1 MFGEKRSIERIAG
14 RNRALYEHHS
24 DYQDFCQPRESRP
37 YEDRDAGHIGSN
49 ICPVMKGKPPVKR
62 MSACKSIYTLLLS
75 TTTLIAIS
83 VPAYPQEAKYVGPS
97 SWWSDPANWSTRK
110 VPDSGT
116 DALIEGHTVGS
127 EYSGAAAKSI
137 TIGKGAVFV
146 FAGTSDP
153 ALTAKNITVQDGGQ
167 FAFAGKSSSL
177 KLEEQIT
184 VTTGGLVAFMNDS
197 AATNLRIRTLPT
209 GQEAP
214 TYFDYFQR
222 VTSGTSTEIKRQ
234 ILFRHHASAA
244 NSEVAVNRLIAQFAE
259 DATAAHSTITVS
271 NKGYIDFTQRAS
283 AGAAIIDVSGGLLAV
298 EDDATLGTASLT
310 VGKDSVI
317 VLTENANAGAAKL
330 DNSGM
335 VGLNGRAE
343 LRSATLTNGDQGLVV
358 FDQEA
363 QGRSASI
370 TNKSGGIL
378 QAGVG
383 RATPIEIGS
392 VSGAGYVFLGTSGL
406 IVGNAAKSDV
416 ISGVIQDGFSQNYVD
431 KLLPPNVQEAKASS
445 KALHGLRKVGAGTLT
460 LTGTNTFSGGTTV
473 EAGTLK
479 LGDGGTSGSTL
490 GDINNE
496 AILVFDRSDDVT
508 SANSISGTGEI
519 IQAGSGSIL
528 LTGDSSD
535 FAGQTT
541 VRNGALLVGK
551 PGSGGALGG
560 NLSVLEGARLGGSG
574 IVGSGTGSLTS
585 ILSGG
590 TLAAGNSIGTLTIDG
605 DLKMAPGSNFETEIA
620 SDGRSDLVNVTGKA
634 DLAGSN
640 IRIVSVDANTSY
652 QTERSYRILNA
663 EGGVNGVFSDTLS
676 SSAFLD
682 LGVAYN
688 PKSVNLTVS
697 LKKPAAGPDV
707 GVPHRLFP
715 TVAETSNQFATATAL
730 DGLAQSGSSLA
741 LYNDLLMLNADEAR
755 ASFDRLSGEAYATAA
770 GVLVDQSHF
779 VRGTM
784 NGRMQQAFGQSATA
798 PAQES
803 HPYFAWTTSYGSWGS
818 YDGNS
823 LFGDVSSSIGGFA
836 SGIDVDLFDTWRV
849 GIMAGYGHSNFDVNE
864 RSSSGDSK
872 NYTLGTY
879 AASQWTLS
887 EGSALNFR
895 SGLAHT
901 WHDLS
906 MNRNVAFPGFSDSL
920 SSEYDASTLQL
931 FGEVGYE
938 LNMDRT
944 IFEPYANAG
953 FVHFNSDEFGEAG
966 RTAASLSVTSATL
979 NTWFTTIGLRAA
991 TELDIGE
998 TLVTARGDIGW
1009 RHSYGDVTP
1018 TSTASFVGSE
1028 TFTVSGAPIAR
1039 DVALIEAGFDI
1050 HFTKSAK
1057 LGVSYNGQF
1066 GSGTINNGVNAKFS
1080 VKF

>member
-1 MFGEKRSIERIAG
+1 
-14 RNRALYEHHS
+14 
-24 DYQDFCQPRESRP
+24 
-37 YEDRDAGHIGSN
+37 
-49 ICPVMKGKPPVKR
+49 VKR
-62 MSACKSIYTLLLS
+62 MSACKSISTLLLS
-75 TTTLIAIS
+75 TTILTGMS
-83 VPAYPQEAKYVGPS
+83 VTAFSQQAEFVGPGFN
-97 SWWSDPANWSTRK
+97 WSDPENWSTRT
-110 VPDSGT
+110 VPDSTTDVVIDKLDAAIDFPGATAKTVVVKNGKYLGIIGHSSTLNTKVIDLSLNGQVGFNYGATANNEAIFSKLQAGDVEVITSEVRKKILSGT
-116 DALIEGHTVGS
+116 QSLHHSVIFNNGS
-127 EYSGAAAKSI
+127 NAGN
-137 TIGKGAVFV
+137 GKISLNGRSVV
-146 FAGTSDP
+146 FAD
-153 ALTAKNITVQDGGQ
+153 
-167 FAFAGKSSSL
+167 
-177 KLEEQIT
+177 
-184 VTTGGLVAFMNDS
+184 
-197 AATNLRIRTLPT
+197 
-209 GQEAP
+209 
-214 TYFDYFQR
+214 
-222 VTSGTSTEIKRQ
+222 
-234 ILFRHHASAA
+234 
-244 NSEVAVNRLIAQFAE
+244 
-259 DATAAHSTITVS
+259 
-271 NKGYIDFTQRAS
+271 RAS
-283 AGAAIIDVSGGLLAV
+283 ADHAEIELSQGGAMILESGSKAGSAVVRNSASLISLQTGSTLENASVNNVDDGLILFYKDSTGGAAEIYNSRSQILLA
-298 EDDATLGTASLT
+298 DQSTLGTATVTNDADSL
-310 VGKDSVI
+310 
-317 VLTENANAGAAKL
+317 VLFGNQSHGA
-330 DNSGM
+330 
-335 VGLNGRAE
+335 
-343 LRSATLTNGDQGLVV
+343 SATVINKNGATIQ
-358 FDQEA
+358 
-363 QGRSASI
+363 ASP
-370 TNKSGGIL
+370 TKTSPM
-378 QAGVG
+378 A
-383 RATPIEIGS
+383 IGS
-392 VSGAGYVFLGTSGL
+392 LSGAGDVYLGDQSLVTGGL
-406 IVGNAAKSDV
+406 GKNDT
-416 ISGVIQDGFSQNYVD
+416 ISGSIRDGFS
-431 KLLPPNVQEAKASS
+431 EAYRRHQLESVVSTGTGQLSS
-445 KALHGLRKVGAGTLT
+445 NGLRKVGAGTLT

-479 LGDGGTSGSTL
+479 LGDGGTSGSIL

-519 IQAGSGSIL
+519 IQAGSGSLL
-528 LTGDSSD
+528 LTGDSSH

-551 PGSGGALGG
+551 PGSDGALGG

-605 DLKMAPGSNFETEIA
+605 DLKMASGSHFETEIA

-634 DLAGSN
+634 DLAGGN
-640 IRIVSVDANTSY
+640 IRIVSVDADTSY

-676 SSAFLD
+676 SSAFLN

-688 PKSVNLTVS
+688 PKSVDLTVS
-697 LKKPAAGPDV
+697 LKKPAVGPDA

-779 VRGTM
+779 VRGAM

-803 HPYFAWTTSYGSWGS
+803 NPYFAWTTSYGSWGS

-849 GIMAGYGHSNFDVNE
+849 GIMAGYGHSSFDVNE

-887 EGSALNFR
+887 ESSALNFR

-906 MNRNVAFPGFSDSL
+906 MNRNVAFPGFSDRL

-953 FVHFNSDEFGEAG
+953 FVRFNSDEFGEAG
-966 RTAASLSVTSATL
+966 RTAASLSVTSATM
-979 NTWFTTIGLRAA
+979 NTWFTTIGLRVA

-1039 DVALIEAGFDI
+1039 NVALIEAGFDI

>member
-1 MFGEKRSIERIAG
+1 MSVTAFSQQAEFVGPG
-14 RNRALYEHHS
+14 FNWS
-24 DYQDFCQPRESRP
+24 DPENWSTRTVPDSATDVVIDKLDAVIDFPG
-37 YEDRDAGHIGSN
+37 AN
-49 ICPVMKGKPPVKR
+49 AKTVVVKNGNHLG
-62 MSACKSIYTLLLS
+62 I
-75 TTTLIAIS
+75 
-83 VPAYPQEAKYVGPS
+83 VGPS
-97 SWWSDPANWSTRK
+97 STLNTKVIDLSLNGQVGFSDGVTANNEAIFSK
-110 VPDSGT
+110 LQAGDV
-116 DALIEGHTVGS
+116 EV
-127 EYSGAAAKSI
+127 I
-137 TIGKGAVFV
+137 T
-146 FAGTSDP
+146 
-153 ALTAKNITVQDGGQ
+153 
-167 FAFAGKSSSL
+167 
-177 KLEEQIT
+177 
-184 VTTGGLVAFMNDS
+184 
-197 AATNLRIRTLPT
+197 
-209 GQEAP
+209 
-214 TYFDYFQR
+214 
-222 VTSGTSTEIKRQ
+222 
-234 ILFRHHASAA
+234 
-244 NSEVAVNRLIAQFAE
+244 SEVRKKILSGSLQPLHHSVIFNNGSNAGNGKISLNGRSVLFA
-259 DATAAHSTITVS
+259 
-271 NKGYIDFTQRAS
+271 NRAS
-283 AGAAIIDVSGGLLAV
+283 ADHAEIELSQGGAMTLESGSKAGSAVVRNSASLISLQTGSTLENASVNNVDDGLILFYKDSSGGAAEIYNSRSQILLA
-298 EDDATLGTASLT
+298 DQSTLGTATVTNDADSL
-310 VGKDSVI
+310 
-317 VLTENANAGAAKL
+317 VLFGNQSHGA
-330 DNSGM
+330 
-335 VGLNGRAE
+335 
-343 LRSATLTNGDQGLVV
+343 SATVINKNG
-358 FDQEA
+358 A
-363 QGRSASI
+363 TI
-370 TNKSGGIL
+370 
-378 QAGVG
+378 QAGP
-383 RATPIEIGS
+383 TKTSPMEIGS
-392 VSGAGYVFLGTSGL
+392 LSGAGDVYLGDQSLVTGGL
-406 IVGNAAKSDV
+406 GKNDT
-416 ISGVIQDGFSQNYVD
+416 ISGSIRDGFS
-431 KLLPPNVQEAKASS
+431 EAYRRHQLESGVSTGTGPLSS
-445 KALHGLRKVGAGTLT
+445 NGLRKVGAGTLT

-479 LGDGGTSGSTL
+479 LGDGGTSGSIL

-519 IQAGSGSIL
+519 IQAGSGSLL

-551 PGSGGALGG
+551 PGSDGALGG

-605 DLKMAPGSNFETEIA
+605 DLKMASGSNFETEIT

-634 DLAGSN
+634 NLAGSN
-640 IRIVSVDANTSY
+640 IRIVSVDADTSY

-663 EGGVNGVFSDTLS
+663 DSGVNGLFSDTLS
-676 SSAFLD
+676 SSAFLNAE
-682 LGVAYN
+682 LVYA
-688 PKSVNLTVS
+688 PKSVD
-697 LKKPAAGPDV
+697 LKIALANDPGY
-707 GVPHRLFP
+707 LFP
-715 TVAETSNQFATATAL
+715 TVAETSNQLATARGL
-730 DGLAQSGSSLA
+730 DTLAQSGSSLA

-779 VRGTM
+779 VRGAM
-784 NGRMQQAFGQSATA
+784 NGRMQQAFGQSATT

-803 HPYFAWTTSYGSWGS
+803 NPYFAWTTSYGSWGS

-849 GIMAGYGHSNFDVNE
+849 GIMAGYGHSSFDVNE

-887 EGSALNFR
+887 ESSALNFR

-906 MNRNVAFPGFSDSL
+906 MNRNVAFPGFSDRL
-920 SSEYDASTLQL
+920 SSEYDASALQL

-953 FVHFNSDEFGEAG
+953 FVRFNSDEFGEAG
-966 RTAASLSVTSATL
+966 RTAASLSVTSATM